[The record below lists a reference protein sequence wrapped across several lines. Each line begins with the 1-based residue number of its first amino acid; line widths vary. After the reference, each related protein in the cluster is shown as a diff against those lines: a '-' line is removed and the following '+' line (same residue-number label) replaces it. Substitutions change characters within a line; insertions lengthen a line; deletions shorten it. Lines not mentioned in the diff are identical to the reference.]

1 MGHVSGPLG
10 ASGDIIA
17 SVWCS
22 DLVILLISF
31 ISSDSEWTLWVL
43 SSEILAPQDA
53 LDRTDSVHSR
63 ARRCNGLL
71 IESQS
76 E

>member
-22 DLVILLISF
+22 DLVILLISS

-43 SSEILAPQDA
+43 WSEILAPQDA
-53 LDRTDSVHSR
+53 LDRNDSVHSR
-63 ARRCNGLL
+63 AWGCNGLL
-71 IESQS
+71 IES
-76 E
+76 